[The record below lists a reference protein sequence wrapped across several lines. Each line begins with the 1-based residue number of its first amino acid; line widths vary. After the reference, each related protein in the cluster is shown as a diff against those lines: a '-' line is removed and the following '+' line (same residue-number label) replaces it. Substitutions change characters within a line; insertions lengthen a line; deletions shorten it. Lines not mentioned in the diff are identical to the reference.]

1 MDALDSEFAGA
12 KTPHGWTPP
21 SGLERAGLPLLQKGW
36 KPPGSQLSRVA
47 SGAGE
52 LVVAAKET
60 YDDAVALEQEE
71 LTSAL
76 AWTGNPPRMALAF
89 RIRHPGAAS
98 MAF

>member
-1 MDALDSEFAGA
+1 M
-12 KTPHGWTPP
+12 
-21 SGLERAGLPLLQKGW
+21 
-36 KPPGSQLSRVA
+36 
-47 SGAGE
+47 
-52 LVVAAKET
+52 VAAKET